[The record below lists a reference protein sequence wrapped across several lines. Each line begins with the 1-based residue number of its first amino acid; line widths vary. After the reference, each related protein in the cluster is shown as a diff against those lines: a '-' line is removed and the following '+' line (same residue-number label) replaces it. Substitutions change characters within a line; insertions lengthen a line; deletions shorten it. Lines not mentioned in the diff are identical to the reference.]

1 MVRVSIEVHDGAAR
15 FGVAVQAENI
25 QRALNLA
32 AARYPHGGVR
42 IRFPIDPEGFFVE
55 ESTARAGVVGLE
67 QRDRIAA

>member
-15 FGVAVQAENI
+15 FGVAVQTENI

-32 AARYPHGGVR
+32 SARYPHGGVR

-67 QRDRIAA
+67 RRDRIAA

>member
-32 AARYPHGGVR
+32 AARYPHGRVR

-55 ESTARAGVVGLE
+55 ESTARAGVVSFE
-67 QRDRIAA
+67 QRDGLAA

>member
-15 FGVAVQAENI
+15 FRVAVQAENI

-32 AARYPHGGVR
+32 AARYPRGRVR

-55 ESTARAGVVGLE
+55 DPTARAGVISFE
-67 QRDRIAA
+67 QRDRLAA

>member
-1 MVRVSIEVHDGAAR
+1 MVRVSIVVHDGAAR

-32 AARYPHGGVR
+32 AARYPRGRVR

-55 ESTARAGVVGLE
+55 DPTARAGVISFE
-67 QRDRIAA
+67 QRDRLAA